1 MSLRA
6 LGVRRA
12 HLAALLAILAA
23 FLATRLS
30 MYDRLPYLGDEA
42 LHGQFSQ
49 KIAHS
54 VGKAFISL
62 TIAKEPLE
70 LWFGA
75 VWIKLGLSPLHAIRV
90 VSVLAGLVTLV
101 MVGLL
106 ARRLAGAGAALATMG
121 LYALLPFF
129 VVHDV
134 IGIMDPLLVATTVTA
149 LYLQLELS
157 ERPRAIT
164 AVGLG
169 LAMAAAILTKES
181 GKVAVAL
188 LPLSLLAFDWS
199 AGDRRARLL
208 RWGGC
213 ALLALAF
220 AAGGYALLR
229 SSSLY
234 GHVHGIRSNP
244 LLYPVRPLS
253 DALHHPWSIARRSL
267 PVYRTA
273 LLAYVTIPVLVAGAA
288 GLVVLAREYPRRAV
302 LLCVWIA
309 GPFAAAVLLPY
320 NPYARHILFAM
331 PPGVVLAGI
340 GLGRGGALVTGRLG
354 DGARGRL
361 AVGVA
366 LLALMTPA
374 LLLDG
379 RILSDPARA
388 HYPGPDDYQYVT
400 GISGGSIWPAVT
412 AEVRR
417 LSRGRS
423 STTVVRMQAATEVLE
438 LMLHDPRV
446 HFVYANQP
454 AAQRAT
460 IVVRDIVP
468 FGDVNA
474 NALLARRGAG
484 AFRLV
489 ATFTR
494 PRGSGAVRV
503 YARPG

>member
-169 LAMAAAILTKES
+169 LALAAAILTKES

-188 LPLSLLAFDWS
+188 LPLSLVVFDWS
-199 AGDRRARLL
+199 AGDRRARPAELL
-208 RWGGC
+208 VHRGDKDGEAVVEHAPGGHLGKGERDDEHP
-213 ALLALAF
+213 A
-220 AAGGYALLR
+220 
-229 SSSLY
+229 
-234 GHVHGIRSNP
+234 V
-244 LLYPVRPLS
+244 VDRP
-253 DALHHPWSIARRSL
+253 AKEA
-267 PVYRTA
+267 
-273 LLAYVTIPVLVAGAA
+273 VAS
-288 GLVVLAREYPRRAV
+288 
-302 LLCVWIA
+302 
-309 GPFAAAVLLPY
+309 
-320 NPYARHILFAM
+320 
-331 PPGVVLAGI
+331 
-340 GLGRGGALVTGRLG
+340 GGA
-354 DGARGRL
+354 
-361 AVGVA
+361 
-366 LLALMTPA
+366 
-374 LLLDG
+374 
-379 RILSDPARA
+379 
-388 HYPGPDDYQYVT
+388 
-400 GISGGSIWPAVT
+400 
-412 AEVRR
+412 
-417 LSRGRS
+417 
-423 STTVVRMQAATEVLE
+423 
-438 LMLHDPRV
+438 
-446 HFVYANQP
+446 
-454 AAQRAT
+454 
-460 IVVRDIVP
+460 
-468 FGDVNA
+468 
-474 NALLARRGAG
+474 
-484 AFRLV
+484 
-489 ATFTR
+489 
-494 PRGSGAVRV
+494 
-503 YARPG
+503 